1 MRIRVSVVPRAKK
14 TGIEPLP
21 DGGVRVRVAAPA
33 EGGRANA
40 AVVEALAEHFGVP
53 PRAVTIL
60 QGMTSRSKLVE
71 ILYRVTFQCVQEG
84 ILLRRVGTH
93 DVLRQP

>member
-1 MRIRVSVVPRAKK
+1 MRIRVRVVPRAKK

-40 AVVEALAEHFGVP
+40 AVIEALAEHFGVS
-53 PRAVTIL
+53 
-60 QGMTSRSKLVE
+60 MT
-71 ILYRVTFQCVQEG
+71 
-84 ILLRRVGTH
+84 LLRWRVNATG
-93 DVLRQP
+93 VRRQLERRRAL